1 MSATNVMT
9 EGVPFKKFIEHLMQE
24 VIRADAEMQ
33 LLQRSGWIG
42 LNKGFPLAE
51 GLDINEFLGLNEVKM
66 TFWVEFVQQG
76 MWVCFKRWLRS
87 LLGKPEPAARG
98 LYRLMPGELGDKA
111 GFKVSISVSRGA
123 DRAYKIESGPAADK
137 LGGVYVSDLFN

>member
-9 EGVPFKKFIEHLMQE
+9 EGIPFKKFIEHLMQE

-66 TFWVEFVQQG
+66 TFWVELAGQG
-76 MWVCFKRWLRS
+76 MWVRFKRWLKS
-87 LLGKPEPAARG
+87 LLGKPELAAKG
-98 LYRLMPGELGDKA
+98 LYRLMPGELGGKS
-111 GFKVSISVSRGA
+111 GFKVSISVSRGT
-123 DRAYKIESGPAADK
+123 DRTYKIESEPAADK
-137 LGGVYVSDLFN
+137 LGGVYVTDIFS